1 MDIEQMKYYKKLYG
15 YSLAQISEYS
25 KVPLGTV
32 QKIFNGETKAPRY
45 ETLRALEKVL
55 RPHKTDMICEALI
68 EYGKK
73 EGDYTLDDYYRLPEE
88 RRVELIDGTFYDMA
102 APSLPHQMVVIEVAS
117 LLRNYI
123 RKKGGKCSVFS
134 APVDVQ
140 LDKDNRTMVQPDVF
154 VVCDRSKLSER
165 CVVGAPDFVI
175 EVLSPSTG
183 QKDGFLKLQKYQDA
197 GVKEYWMIDTQKE
210 KVVAYCFEEEIFP
223 ALYGFDSEIPV
234 RLFGGELKIDFS
246 PLREVLRDIGGRQQT
261 VP

>member
-1 MDIEQMKYYKKLYG
+1 MI
-15 YSLAQISEYS
+15 SL

-117 LLRNYI
+117 ELYSE
-123 RKKGGKCSVFS
+123 KG
-134 APVDVQ
+134 
-140 LDKDNRTMVQPDVF
+140 
-154 VVCDRSKLSER
+154 
-165 CVVGAPDFVI
+165 
-175 EVLSPSTG
+175 
-183 QKDGFLKLQKYQDA
+183 
-197 GVKEYWMIDTQKE
+197 
-210 KVVAYCFEEEIFP
+210 
-223 ALYGFDSEIPV
+223 
-234 RLFGGELKIDFS
+234 
-246 PLREVLRDIGGRQQT
+246 REVQCVFCSGGCTAR
-261 VP
+261 